1 MKSTS
6 ITTLINK
13 MSEKRTETYLA
24 KTLQS
29 GNFEPN
35 CIYYSP
41 TENNALKHIFSQA
54 SKSGSKNGIPDRL
67 YFDGRILIVFECKTN
82 SLHQAFRDLVCYKE
96 KMIDYSNYD
105 VFFVSVIPGT
115 YDIYDLNLMKLDL
128 ILDIKCFKDTKEDEA
143 YTNQQ
148 MDKDIHRIHNYI
160 RDYTKISNEDKSFF
174 IACILISL
182 TKNSFIEVISNYDTK
197 KYIYD
202 ILKQNLLDFE
212 IDISVFEFLRNDQN
226 NRHFY
231 NIIMMVKS
239 IYDKNPEKDLLNNFY
254 KEFVKYS
261 NTDGKS
267 LGIVLTPDHIV
278 KLMIEMLDIQP
289 TDTVLDLCTGTG
301 SFLLEA
307 SKYKPKQL
315 IGCEYQTKLYSLLKC
330 NFILR
335 GLDLRTNPLIKGDC
349 FENEF
354 KATKSVINPPYGMK
368 DKKELDFIIKQ
379 LESVE
384 DGGLVCAIIPTTSIN
399 NTKFIERKSSIL
411 DVATPLI
418 IINCN
423 PKLFY
428 PSAGIQCSIILL
440 RKHPYKDER
449 ILFINYEKDGFCIEK
464 HRGLVKS
471 SEYSSIYERILHIIR
486 TKDETDISVLSKV
499 SVKDDWNY
507 HMFNKTI
514 NFSISSGELLDKMIS
529 LDNIEKRLSTDA
541 TVMTSFERSGLFPIS
556 DIFDIQ
562 SAKRVTLKYAQEH
575 PGNVPYVSASAL
587 NNGITAMTNISTHPK
602 NCLTIA
608 NSGSVGVCFYHT
620 YDICAT
626 DSVYILRPKQA
637 FNHISTNKKIMLTLA
652 LLIEKNKVKYSFGRA
667 CRLNKICDDFF
678 SLPIDHR
685 GYPDFSKI
693 TCSS

>member
-1 MKSTS
+1 
-6 ITTLINK
+6 
-13 MSEKRTETYLA
+13 MSEKRTETYLSLA
-24 KTLQS
+24 LQS
-29 GNFEPN
+29 GKFEPN

-41 TENNALKHIFSQA
+41 TENGILKHIFSRA
-54 SKSGSKNGIPDRL
+54 SKTGDKHGIPDRL
-67 YFDGRILIVFECKTN
+67 YFDNQTLVVFECKKDNLTHA
-82 SLHQAFRDLVCYKE
+82 LEDLVCYKE
-96 KMIDYSNYD
+96 KMIDYSNYN
-105 VFFVSVIPGT
+105 VFFVAVIHNV
-115 YDIYDLNLMKLDL
+115 YEIYDLSLQKLTMT
-128 ILDIKCFKDTKEDEA
+128 LDIKNFKDTTDL
-143 YTNQQ
+143 YTTQQ

-182 TKNSFIEVISNYDTK
+182 NKNSFIEFITNYDTK

-212 IDISVFEFLRNDQN
+212 IDISVFEFLRNDEN
-226 NRHFY
+226 NVHFY

-239 IYDKNPEKDLLNNFY
+239 IYDKNPGKDLLNDFY

-335 GLDLRTNPLIKGDC
+335 GLNYPLIKGDC

-384 DGGLVCAIIPTTSIN
+384 DGGLVCAIIPRSKLNSNKPNDRLKRELRRLGKVLT
-399 NTKFIERKSSIL
+399 
-411 DVATPLI
+411 

-428 PSAGIQCSIILL
+428 PSANISCCIVLIRRGDYPTQDKYLLLDYEDDGIDILRHSGL
-440 RKHPYKDER
+440 IKNASFETKYKQLIDN
-449 ILFINYEKDGFCIEK
+449 LTNSTAYFP
-464 HRGLVKS
+464 LTV
-471 SEYSSIYERILHIIR
+471 
-486 TKDETDISVLSKV
+486 ETDWCYMEEEN
-499 SVKDDWNY
+499 DPTGN
-507 HMFNKTI
+507 FTI
-514 NFSISSGELLDKMIS
+514 DLTHFTLIELEKEHQRKRQALLANPTLVTYKYKEYKIGEL
-529 LDNIEKRLSTDA
+529 
-541 TVMTSFERSGLFPIS
+541 F
-556 DIFDIQ
+556 
-562 SAKRVTLKYAQEH
+562 TLKTGKCIVRNTEEGIY
-575 PGNVPYVSASAL
+575 PLITSSSL
-587 NNGITAMTNISTHPK
+587 NNGITKYVNVFSFEDCITV
-602 NCLTIA
+602 A
-608 NSGSVGVCFYHT
+608 NSGSVGCAFYQEGKFDCTSHVT
-620 YDICAT
+620 VLTNPIKELNDKR
-626 DSVYILRPKQA
+626 ILL
-637 FNHISTNKKIMLTLA
+637 FI
-652 LLIEKNKVKYSFGRA
+652 
-667 CRLNKICDDFF
+667 CRLLETYKTKYNFGLAWSMQRMKEDVIR
-678 SLPIDHR
+678 LPINED
-685 GYPDFSKI
+685 GELDFSTI
-693 TCSS
+693 VPYVC